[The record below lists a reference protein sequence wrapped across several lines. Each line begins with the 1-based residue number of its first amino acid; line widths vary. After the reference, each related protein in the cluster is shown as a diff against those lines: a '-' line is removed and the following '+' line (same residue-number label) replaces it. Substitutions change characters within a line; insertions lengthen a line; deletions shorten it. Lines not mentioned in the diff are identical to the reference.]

1 MLRHG
6 VGRFLPP
13 DPKTASERRRHRG
26 SFGGGGAAAG
36 VRTALTAR
44 SCALNPYDL
53 VVPAAPSYELPESA
67 IAQVPAEPRDAAR
80 LLVDRG
86 PARSPDHLTVRDLPS
101 LLRAGDVMVL
111 NETRVLP
118 ARLRLTKP
126 TGGAVEVLLLEPE
139 EGERTWSALVRPSRR
154 VPPGTVLVAG
164 EDLAVEVGIRL
175 DGGTRRVRLVAPEVE
190 AALERHGELP
200 LPPYIHETLADPS
213 RYQTVYAARP
223 GSVAAPTAGLHFTPA
238 VLEACARAGA
248 TIVRLDLSVGLGT
261 FRPVT
266 AERIEDHEVHEEPY
280 AVPAA
285 TMEVCEAAR
294 REGRRVI
301 AVGTT
306 TVRALET
313 AAATGRLRGRSRLL
327 IHGDHPWRVVDAL
340 VTNFHLPSSTLLL
353 LVEAF
358 IGPRWRELYD
368 VALSDGYR
376 FLSFGDAMFLERA
389 VR

>member
-1 MLRHG
+1 MA
-6 VGRFLPP
+6 
-13 DPKTASERRRHRG
+13 ASKRRRHRG

-36 VRTALTAR
+36 LRTGLTSG
-44 SCALNPYDL
+44 SCAAIRTILR
-53 VVPAAPSYELPESA
+53 VPAAPSYELPERA

-86 PARSPDHLTVRDLPS
+86 PGHAPEHLTVRDLPR

-139 EGERTWSALVRPSRR
+139 EGERTWSALVRPGRR

-164 EDLAVEVGIRL
+164 EDLAVEIGARL
-175 DGGTRRVRLVAPEVE
+175 DGGRRRVRLVAPEVT
-190 AALERHGELP
+190 AALERHGVLP

-213 RYQTVYAARP
+213 RYQTVYATRP
-223 GSVAAPTAGLHFTPA
+223 GSVAAPTAGLHLTPA
-238 VLEACARAGA
+238 VLAGCEKAGA

-266 AERIEDHEVHEEPY
+266 AARIEDHEVHEEPY

-285 TMEVCEAAR
+285 TMEACKAAR

-313 AAATGRLRGRSRLL
+313 AAATGMLRGRSRLL
-327 IHGDHPWRVVDAL
+327 IHGDHRWRVVDAL

-353 LVEAF
+353 LVESF
-358 IGPRWRELYD
+358 IGPRWRGLYD
-368 VALSDGYR
+368 AALAEGYR
-376 FLSFGDAMFLERA
+376 FLSFGDAMFLERK
-389 VR
+389 VREKS

>member
-1 MLRHG
+1 MR
-6 VGRFLPP
+6 
-13 DPKTASERRRHRG
+13 AY
-26 SFGGGGAAAG
+26 
-36 VRTALTAR
+36 
-44 SCALNPYDL
+44 PYDL
-53 VVPAAPSYELPESA
+53 SVPAAPSYEIPESA

-80 LLVDRG
+80 LLVDGG
-86 PARSPDHLTVRDLPS
+86 PQRLPEHLTVRDLPS
-101 LLRAGDVMVL
+101 LLRAGDVLVL

-118 ARLRLTKP
+118 ARLRLAKP

-164 EDLAVEVGIRL
+164 EDLAVEVGARL
-175 DGGTRRVRLVAPEVE
+175 ENGTRRVRLVAPDVD

-200 LPPYIHETLADPS
+200 LPPYIHETLADPT
-213 RYQTVYAARP
+213 RYQTVYATRP
-223 GSVAAPTAGLHFTPA
+223 GSVAAPTAGLHLTPA
-238 VLEACARAGA
+238 VLDACVAAGA
-248 TIVRLDLSVGLGT
+248 TIVRLDLRVGLGT

-285 TMEVCEAAR
+285 TMEVCEAAH
-294 REGRRVI
+294 REGWRVI

-313 AAATGRLRGRSRLL
+313 AAASGMLRGRSRLL
-327 IHGDHPWRVVDAL
+327 IHGDYPWRVVDAL

-353 LVEAF
+353 LVESF
-358 IGPRWRELYD
+358 IGPRWRDLYD
-368 VALSDGYR
+368 VALTEGYR
-376 FLSFGDAMFLERA
+376 FLSFGDAMFLERE

>member
-1 MLRHG
+1 MRA
-6 VGRFLPP
+6 
-13 DPKTASERRRHRG
+13 DPYS
-26 SFGGGGAAAG
+26 
-36 VRTALTAR
+36 L
-44 SCALNPYDL
+44 L
-53 VVPAAPSYELPESA
+53 VPAAPTYDLPEWA

-86 PARSPDHLTVRDLPS
+86 PGQPPEHRIVRELPELVHPGDL
-101 LLRAGDVMVL
+101 LVL

-118 ARLRLTKP
+118 ARLRLKKS

-139 EGERTWSALVRPSRR
+139 DGGRAWTALVRPSRR

-164 EDLAVEVGIRL
+164 EDLAVEVGDRL
-175 DGGTRRVRLVAPEVE
+175 DGGTRRVRLVAPKID

-200 LPPYIHETLADPS
+200 LPPYIHGTLDDPS

-223 GSVAAPTAGLHFTPA
+223 GSVAAPTAGLHLTA
-238 VLEACARAGA
+238 GVLESCERAGA
-248 TIVRLDLSVGLGT
+248 TVVKLDLTVGLGT

-280 AVPAA
+280 AVPPA
-285 TMEVCEAAR
+285 TMEACDTAR
-294 REGRRVI
+294 RQGHRVI

-313 AAATGRLRGRSRLL
+313 AATTGALRGRSRLL
-327 IHGDHPWRVVDAL
+327 IHGAYEWRVVDAL

-353 LVEAF
+353 LVESF

-368 VALSDGYR
+368 LALAEKYR
-376 FLSFGDAMFLERA
+376 FLSFGDAMFLERS
-389 VR
+389 R